1 MSVYSG
7 DFLGFQLGD
16 VHSSQLNITRVS
28 SGDRYSE
35 TFIPNFS
42 DSTAQVPG
50 GDGVYYWDTFY
61 TQKPFTI
68 DFAFDDL
75 HDEDIRRLRQVF
87 GFKGVQ
93 QLIFDEAVYKK
104 YYVRCSAPPT
114 LKYISFKDHET
125 KIYKGEGSI
134 NLVAYYPY
142 GVSTMDIKINGG
154 TNLLVSNIGDI
165 ETPIKIYYNIDDI
178 INQNLEIKLIKKN
191 NVINKLNITIEENLN
206 IGANGDKYIC
216 IDNKTHLIEGLDENY
231 KKTGYLYNRYITSG
245 DFFLLPLEQNTIT
258 TTIACDKIEYNYLYY

>member
-7 DFLGFQLGD
+7 DFLGFQLGN

-35 TFIPNFS
+35 TFIPNFN

-50 GDGVYYWDTFY
+50 GDGVYYWNTFY

-75 HDEDIRRLRQVF
+75 RDEDIRRLRQVF

-93 QLIFDEAVYKK
+93 ELIFDEATYKK
-104 YYVRCSAPPT
+104 YYVKCSAPPT
-114 LKYISFKDHET
+114 LKYIGFPFEEI

-142 GVSTMDIKINGG
+142 ALSTKEIVISGEKEQELNNM
-154 TNLLVSNIGDI
+154 GDL
-165 ETPIKIYYNIDDI
+165 EVPIKIYYAINNTNKNINLELNTNNKTTGILNIENINKINIDD
-178 INQNLEIKLIKKN
+178 
-191 NVINKLNITIEENLN
+191 T
-206 IGANGDKYIC
+206 YIC
-216 IDNKTHLIEGLDENY
+216 IDNRTHLIEGLDSNFN
-231 KKTGYLYNRYITSG
+231 KTGTLYNRFITSG
-245 DFFLLPLEQNTIT
+245 DFFLLPTDRNILTANVDWDSI
-258 TTIACDKIEYNYLYY
+258 KFNYLYY

>member
-7 DFLGFQLGD
+7 DFLGFQLGNI
-16 VHSSQLNITRVS
+16 HSSQLNITRVS

-35 TFIPNFS
+35 AFIPNFN

-50 GDGVYYWDTFY
+50 GDGTYYWNTFY
-61 TQKPFTI
+61 TQRPFTI

-93 QLIFDEAVYKK
+93 QLIFDETVYKK
-104 YYVRCSAPPT
+104 YYVKCSAPPT

-142 GVSTMDIKINGG
+142 GVSTTDIKIKGG
-154 TNLLVSNIGDI
+154 TDLLVANVGDI
-165 ETPIKIYYNIDDI
+165 ETPMKIYYQISK
-178 INQNLEIKLIKKN
+178 IK
-191 NVINKLNITIEENLN
+191 NKDLTLSLNEDKILNINVEQKLSNQDT
-206 IGANGDKYIC
+206 YIC
-216 IDNKTHLIEGLDENY
+216 IDGKTHLIEGMDSNY
-231 KKTGYLYNRYITSG
+231 KKTGMLYNRYITSG
-245 DFFLLPLEQNTIT
+245 DFFLLPVGENTFVT
-258 TTIACDKIEYNYLYY
+258 NIACNKIEYNYLYY